1 MEPQYMQ
8 IRAYRPSDLE
18 EILTLFRTTVHAVNA
33 ADYSPEQLRAW
44 TSGICRERWH
54 ATLSAHH
61 SLVALTHGQIA
72 GFADMD
78 ATGYIDRLYVHKDYQ
93 RQGIATALCDLLERH
108 CDAQPF
114 STYASLTA
122 EPFFIKRGYRVVFR
136 QTVERGG
143 IFLPNCRMEKP

>member
-1 MEPQYMQ
+1 MQ

-44 TSGICRERWH
+44 TSGICPERWH

-61 SLVALTHGQIA
+61 SLVALAHEQII

-78 ATGYIDRLYVHKDYQ
+78 ATGYLDRLYVHKDYQ
-93 RQGIATALCDLLERH
+93 RRGIATALCELLERH
-108 CDAQPF
+108 CDARPF
-114 STYASLTA
+114 STCASLTA
-122 EPFFIKRGYRVVFR
+122 EPFFAGRGYRVIFR
-136 QTVERGG
+136 QTVERNG
-143 IFLPNCRMEKP
+143 ISLPNCLMQKP